1 MNKEILDD
9 TVEIFNRICD
19 SVDAKFYINTI
30 VGVSSDKYKE
40 FMIAKSNLVEAL
52 IATYNMLDEGKE
64 ENKYE

>member
-1 MNKEILDD
+1 LNKETLEG
-9 TVEIFNRICD
+9 TLEIFNRICD
-19 SVDAKFYINTI
+19 SVDAKFSMPS
-30 VGVSSDKYKE
+30 VCLASHDKRAE